1 MAVHT
6 TTRCTVGAMF
16 AYLDAGSMSVIAAAL
31 AGGAA
36 GVAVML
42 RMYGNKIL
50 GVFSKK
56 HRRKAEI
63 AEGELL
69 GVEIDPET
77 GQPVDPESVAAQ
89 FGQVKDDSS
98 TPGGQP

>member
-1 MAVHT
+1 
-6 TTRCTVGAMF
+6 MF
-16 AYLDAGSMSVIAAAL
+16 AYLDAGSMGLLGAAL

-42 RMYGNKIL
+42 RMYGNKVL
-50 GVFSKK
+50 GIFSKK
-56 HRRKAEI
+56 HRRRAEV

-77 GQPVDPESVAAQ
+77 GLPVDPEAAAARLDQ
-89 FGQVKDDSS
+89 LKDGSS
-98 TPGGQP
+98 ATGGQP